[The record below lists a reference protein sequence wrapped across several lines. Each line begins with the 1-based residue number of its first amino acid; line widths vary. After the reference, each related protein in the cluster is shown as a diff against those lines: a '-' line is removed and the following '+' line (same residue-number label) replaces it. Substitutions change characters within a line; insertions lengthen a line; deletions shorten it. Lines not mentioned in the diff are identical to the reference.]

1 MGDQASATSRL
12 RMPRIPQA
20 DHPTVLTEPA
30 MGASASIA
38 AHGEFDLHT
47 AHLLA
52 SAIATAVERG
62 ARHLVLDLRHATF
75 LDCSTLHALISAAEP
90 LRDEPAAN
98 VVLTGAQG
106 VVKRFFDLV
115 GVDSLVPLARPRD
128 DAIAALRALPS
139 GQQTNAIAT

>member
-1 MGDQASATSRL
+1 MGDQETATSRPRVP
-12 RMPRIPQA
+12 RMLQA
-20 DHPTVLTEPA
+20 DHPTVLTDPA

-47 AHLLA
+47 AHLIA

-62 ARHLVLDLRHATF
+62 ARSLVLDLRHATF
-75 LDCSTLHALISAAEP
+75 LDCSTLHALMSAAQP
-90 LRDEPAAN
+90 LRSEPAAS

-106 VVKRFFDLV
+106 VVKRFVDLV

-128 DAIAALRALPS
+128 DAIAALRALSP
-139 GQQTNAIAT
+139 GQQTKEIAT